1 MRNRFDRQLKK
12 LNDEL
17 IDMGSMIEKSIEKAL
32 VALVTQNVE
41 KAKEVIAFDLEID
54 RQEREIESL
63 CMKLLLQQQPVARD
77 LRLISSALKM
87 ITDMERIGDQAADI
101 AELAIFMAEKP
112 YIKELKH
119 ITQMGQ
125 ETMVMVVTSVD
136 AFVEK
141 DLEKA
146 QEVLTHDDIV
156 DQLFDAVKS
165 ELIEMIHQDKEIG
178 EQATDLLMVAKYFER
193 IGDHATNI
201 SEWVIYSMTG
211 EHEKIIKSEDK

>member
-146 QEVLTHDDIV
+146 QEVMTHDDIV

-201 SEWVIYSMTG
+201 AEWVIYSITG
-211 EHEKIIKSEDK
+211 EHEKNIKSED

>member
-41 KAKEVIAFDLEID
+41 KAQEVITFDLEID

-125 ETMVMVVTSVD
+125 ETMAMVVTSVD

-201 SEWVIYSMTG
+201 AEWVIYSMTG